1 MEFTTPP
8 MGEWPTV
15 DIPCRLCGE
24 PVKFPYATSDG
35 GPPNIDPA
43 IITAAHT
50 GCELAHQARV
60 EFLNR
65 DES

>member
-8 MGEWPTV
+8 LGEWPTV
-15 DIPCRLCGE
+15 DIPCRICGE

-35 GPPNIDPA
+35 SPPNTDL
-43 IITAAHT
+43 ITAAHT
-50 GCELAHQARV
+50 GCELARQAQV
-60 EFLNR
+60 AFVNR